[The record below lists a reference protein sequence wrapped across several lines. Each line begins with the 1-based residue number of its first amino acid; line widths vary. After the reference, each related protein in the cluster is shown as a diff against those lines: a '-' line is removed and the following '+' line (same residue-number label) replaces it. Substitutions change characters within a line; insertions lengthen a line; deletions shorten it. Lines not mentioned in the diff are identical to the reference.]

1 MNYTHHLQELSKE
14 QDLLELQQKL
24 DRESVYL
31 KQIPFARSFC
41 WANDY
46 NCIQLRNSR
55 IDTHLFCASV
65 EMEVMEFRIR
75 IADKI
80 KLKLMKYTIE
90 KSTILRENCDFL
102 LSQNFLV
109 AI

>member
-1 MNYTHHLQELSKE
+1 ME
-14 QDLLELQQKL
+14 
-24 DRESVYL
+24 
-31 KQIPFARSFC
+31 IPFASSFC

-55 IDTHLFCASV
+55 IDTHLFCANV
-65 EMEVMEFRIR
+65 EMEVMEFWIR

-80 KLKLMKYTIE
+80 KLMKYTIE
-90 KSTILRENCDFL
+90 KSTILRERCDFL
-102 LSQNFLV
+102 RSKNFLV

>member
-1 MNYTHHLQELSKE
+1 
-14 QDLLELQQKL
+14 
-24 DRESVYL
+24 
-31 KQIPFARSFC
+31 
-41 WANDY
+41 
-46 NCIQLRNSR
+46 
-55 IDTHLFCASV
+55 
-65 EMEVMEFRIR
+65 MEVMEFRIR

-90 KSTILRENCDFL
+90 KSTILRENRDFL